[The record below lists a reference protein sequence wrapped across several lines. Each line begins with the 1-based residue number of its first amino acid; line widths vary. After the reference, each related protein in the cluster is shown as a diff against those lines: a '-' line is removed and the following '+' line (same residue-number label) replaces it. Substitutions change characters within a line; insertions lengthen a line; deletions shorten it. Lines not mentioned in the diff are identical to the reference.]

1 MSALAVAELRDTLLA
16 HAADT
21 DAWRHLV
28 RHDADERTY
37 VLLHRDEEVEIYVVC
52 WMPGHDTGFHDHDAS
67 AAAITVVDGAVR
79 EERLALT
86 GTVETRLEEGD
97 VVTIAREAIHRVRHT
112 GDAPAV
118 TLHAYSPPLDRV
130 GTYEVAEDGALLRH
144 PRDADVPLE
153 VGAAA

>member
-1 MSALAVAELRDTLLA
+1 MSAAAVAELRDTLLA

-67 AAAITVVDGAVR
+67 AAAIAVVDGSG
-79 EERLALT
+79 EESAWRWPARWRRSSSRA
-86 GTVETRLEEGD
+86 TR
-97 VVTIAREAIHRVRHT
+97 
-112 GDAPAV
+112 
-118 TLHAYSPPLDRV
+118 
-130 GTYEVAEDGALLRH
+130 
-144 PRDADVPLE
+144 
-153 VGAAA
+153 